1 MGQLKID
8 ILGTSLTLQAK
19 EDDIYL
25 SNLLKYYADICRQI
39 EVQDNLTDQKK
50 IAVLAGILIAD
61 ELLKER
67 AARDDVH
74 HNDGDIISTDEA
86 EVDRITQNLIEKI
99 NQALQ

>member
-25 SNLLKYYADICRQI
+25 NTLLKYYSDICKQI

-67 AARDDVH
+67 AAKNDIH
-74 HNDGDIISTDEA
+74 HNGNSIESMDEV
-86 EVDRITQNLIEKI
+86 EVNKITLNLIEKI
-99 NQALQ
+99 EQALQ